1 MMTLVLCK
9 HCTLVQLSES
19 FDAASMF
26 GDNYGYRSGLNS
38 SMVSQ
43 LLGITEYS
51 RSMVQLTQGDV
62 VLDIG
67 SNDGTLLRN
76 YGSEYKKI
84 GIDPS
89 AEKFLEHYD
98 KSSIVVSDF
107 FSESSYFKQ
116 VETRAKIITSIA
128 MLYDLED
135 PVNFA
140 KDVQACLDP
149 EGVWVFEQS
158 YMPWMVIT
166 GAYDTICH
174 EHIEYYSMTSI
185 LAMLDLAGL
194 KAIDVS
200 LNDSNGGS
208 IRVAATHAT
217 SSRIPTELCESL
229 IDFEKGLNLES
240 PEFFVP
246 FSKYVKEHP
255 IAFKNLLASMRLDSQ
270 EIIGLGAS
278 TKGSILMQN
287 ANLTSKD
294 MRFIAEVN
302 PYKVGRWMAN
312 SDIPILLEEPS
323 LIEKSDVIVIFP
335 WHFKEFFTNQLCDFV
350 SKGGRIVWPLPA
362 INIESMNGKET
373 FLHIGYDDIFRSRV
387 GRLEEFGL
395 RS

>member
-1 MMTLVLCK
+1 MTLLLCK
-9 HCTLVQLSES
+9 DCTLVQLSES

-38 SMVSQ
+38 SMVEHLCGVS
-43 LLGITEYS
+43 EYS
-51 RSMVQLTQGDV
+51 RSIVELKRGDV

-76 YGSEYKKI
+76 YGSEFRKV

-89 AEKFLEHYD
+89 AGKFKEHYD
-98 KSSIVVSDF
+98 ESSVVVSDF
-107 FSESSYFKQ
+107 FSKSNYFQKVESP
-116 VETRAKIITSIA
+116 AKIITSIA
-128 MLYDLED
+128 MLYDLES
-135 PVNFA
+135 PVDFA
-140 KDVQACLDP
+140 KDVQACLDT

-208 IRVAATHAT
+208 IRVAATHAS
-217 SSRIPTELCESL
+217 SSRIPTEMCEAL
-229 IDFEKGLNLES
+229 IDFEKSLNLHS
-240 PEFFVP
+240 SAFFEP
-246 FSKYVKEHP
+246 FSKYVREHP
-255 IAFKNLLASMRLDSQ
+255 IALKNLLASMRLDGQ
-270 EIIGLGAS
+270 EVVGLGAS
-278 TKGSILMQN
+278 TKGSILLQN
-287 ANLTSKD
+287 AGLTSKD
-294 MRFIAEVN
+294 MKFIAEVN

-312 SDIPILLEEPS
+312 SDIPILLEEPN
-323 LIEKSDVIVIFP
+323 LVEESDVAVVFP
-335 WHFKEFFTNQLCDFV
+335 WHFEAFFTKRLSAFL

-362 INIESMNGKET
+362 ISVESNNGKEAY
-373 FLHIGYDDIFRSRV
+373 LHIGDDDVFRMRNA
-387 GRLEEFGL
+387 RLEEFGL